1 MVSRLAP
8 QNVGIIALDYYFP
21 QQYVNQ
27 TELEKYDKAPA
38 GKYTTGLGQTNMAF
52 VGDREDIYS
61 ICLTVV
67 KNLLE
72 KFNINPSDVGRLEVG
87 TETIIDKAKAVKT
100 VLMDLFRESGNSNVD
115 GVDTINACYGGTNAL
130 FNAVQWV
137 ESSYWDGRYA
147 IVVAGDIAI
156 YATGPARPTGGCGV
170 CAMLVGPNAP
180 LVLDTGLRGTHME
193 NVYDFYKPNLDS
205 EFPVVDGKL
214 SADCYLR
221 AVDSCY
227 ATYSEKFEKK
237 LGNKMAVDAVD
248 YIVFHAPYNKLVQKS
263 LARLLYN
270 DMLRDSNN
278 SKFAPIAKYKEL
290 GLGEKSYSN
299 VELEKSLAEFSKPV
313 YHEKVHPTTLLPK
326 NIGNSYCGA
335 LYAGLVALIAEVDDS
350 LIGKR
355 IIMFS
360 YGSGLAASMFSIT
373 VNSSVKNIAQKI
385 DLKVRLA
392 KRSKIAPEQ
401 YVQTLEVREKM
412 HHNLKDYT
420 PSGVLDF
427 APGTFYLT
435 KVDAKL
441 RRSYARTPSATQAR
455 L

>member
-1 MVSRLAP
+1 MASRRVP
-8 QNVGIIALDYYFP
+8 QNIGIVALDYYFP

-27 TELEKYDKAPA
+27 TELEKYDKVPS

-67 KNLLE
+67 KNLME
-72 KFNINPSDVGRLEVG
+72 KFNISPADVGRLEVG

-100 VLMDLFRESGNSNVD
+100 VIMELFKESGNNNID
-115 GVDTINACYGGTNAL
+115 GVDTMNACYGGTNAL

-156 YATGPARPTGGCGV
+156 YASGPARPTGGCGV
-170 CAMLVGPNAP
+170 CAMLIGPNAP
-180 LVLDTGLRGTHME
+180 IVLDLGLRGTHME
-193 NVYDFYKPNLDS
+193 NVYDFYKPVLDS
-205 EFPVVDGKL
+205 EFPIVDGKL

-221 AVDSCY
+221 AVDRCY
-227 ATYSEKFEKK
+227 QVYSEKFEKQ
-237 LGNKMAVDAVD
+237 LGKKMAVEAVD
-248 YIVFHAPYNKLVQKS
+248 YVVFHAPYNKLVQKS

-278 SKFAPIAKYKEL
+278 SKYAAILKYKDL
-290 GLGEKSYSN
+290 GLGDKSYSN
-299 VELEKSLAEFSKPV
+299 AELEKSLAEFSKPV
-313 YHEKVHPTTLLPK
+313 YHEKVNPTTSLPK

-335 LYAGLVALIAEVDDS
+335 LYAGLVALISEVDDG

-355 IIMFS
+355 VVMFS
-360 YGSGLAASMFSIT
+360 YGSGLAASMFSVVI
-373 VNSSVKNIAQKI
+373 NSSVKHIAQKI

-392 KRSKIAPEQ
+392 KRSKIAPED
-401 YVQTLEVREKM
+401 YIKTLEVREKM
-412 HHNLKDYT
+412 HHSLKDYT
-420 PSGVLDF
+420 PTEPLNF

-441 RRSYARTPSATQAR
+441 RRNYSRTPSATQAR